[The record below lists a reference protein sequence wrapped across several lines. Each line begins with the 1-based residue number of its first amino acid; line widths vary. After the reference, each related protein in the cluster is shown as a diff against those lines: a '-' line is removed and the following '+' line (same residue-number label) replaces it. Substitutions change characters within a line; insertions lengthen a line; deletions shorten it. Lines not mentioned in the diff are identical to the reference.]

1 MKYIYRITKRNAPYL
16 LLDLFII
23 NLAYA
28 LAYVLRFYPDLGSET
43 PLVSAGYF
51 ILLSGAY
58 IFSFYGFQTYRTMW
72 QYSNIRD
79 VYKLGAANFFG
90 FLIFVLV
97 VLFFHLE
104 YSRLVYI
111 MYFFFTLAATIFY
124 RVLIRDY
131 FSKRRNGENG
141 KSEKAVFN
149 RGSSRHI
156 LLVGAGE
163 TGRTILAEYAKLGM
177 EKNVVGFL
185 DDDREKKGKILG
197 GKTVLAVT
205 DEITDVIKK
214 HDIDEVIITVPQAG
228 SESINRVALRIRTE
242 FKKEKNVRIRVLPS
256 LLEALD
262 KRSLVGSLREIGI
275 DDLIGREEVKVDD
288 RAIEKTFSNK
298 TVLITGAGG
307 SIGAEICR
315 QLLKFR
321 IKRLVAVGRGE
332 YSIYE
337 LIKNLHEYR
346 SYLDY
351 ETDIVFKIADIKDPS
366 LIRAIFGEYRPDV
379 VFHAAAHK
387 HVPLM
392 EFNEAEA
399 VQNNIVGTI
408 NLLELSN
415 EHEVEKFVLISTDK
429 AVNPVSVM
437 GATKRVAE
445 LFSLYYFREKGV
457 NTSIVRFGNV
467 IGSRGSVIPL
477 FKEQIERGGPIT
489 VTHPDIRRFFMTI
502 PEASVLV
509 INAAAYSQGGDILV
523 LEMGTQYRVEDIAN
537 NLVRFYGY
545 EPGKEI
551 KIVYT
556 GLRPGEK
563 LFEELYYEKESLKKT
578 ANEKI
583 YTLKTD
589 RAVYDKEAINRF
601 LKEDLPRFI
610 TYGPVRI
617 REALGRVVKN
627 YNYDGYNGYD
637 KDNSKYI
644 S

>member
-1 MKYIYRITKRNAPYL
+1 MKYIYKITKRNALYL
-16 LLDLFII
+16 VFDLFII
-23 NLAYA
+23 NLSYA
-28 LAYVLRFYPDLGSET
+28 LAYVLRFYPGLGAET
-43 PLVSAGYF
+43 TLVTAKYF
-51 ILLSGAY
+51 ALLSGAY
-58 IFSFYGFQTYRTMW
+58 ILSFYLFQTYRTMW

-79 VYKLGAANFFG
+79 VYKLGAANVFG
-90 FLIFVLV
+90 FLIFALV

-111 MYFFFTLAATIFY
+111 LFFFFTLAASTFY

-131 FSKRRNGENG
+131 FSKRRNGKNG
-141 KSEKAVFN
+141 ESDDVPGHA
-149 RGSSRHI
+149 GSSMHI

-163 TGRTILAEYAKLGM
+163 TGRTILAEYSRLGI
-177 EKNVVGFL
+177 EKNVVGFV
-185 DDDREKKGKILG
+185 DDDPEKTGKTLG
-197 GKTVLAVT
+197 GKMVLAVT
-205 DEITDVIKK
+205 DEITEVIGKYDV
-214 HDIDEVIITVPQAG
+214 DEVIITMPQAR
-228 SESINRVALRIRTE
+228 SESINRIALRIRTE
-242 FKKEKNVRIRVLPS
+242 FKKVKNVRIRVLPS

-288 RAIEKTFSNK
+288 RAIEKTFSDK

-307 SIGAEICR
+307 SIGAELCR

-332 YSIYE
+332 FSIYE
-337 LIKNLHEYR
+337 LIRNLQEYR
-346 SYLDY
+346 EYLDY
-351 ETDIVFKIADIKDPS
+351 EPDIVFKIADIKDPS
-366 LIRAIFGEYRPDV
+366 LMRTIFGSYRPDV

-399 VQNNIVGTI
+399 LQNNMVGTI
-408 NLLELSN
+408 NMLELSK

-437 GATKRVAE
+437 GATKRMAE
-445 LFSLYYFREKGV
+445 ILSLYYFREKGV
-457 NTSIVRFGNV
+457 NASIVRFGNV

-509 INAAAYSQGGDILV
+509 INAAAYAQGGDILA
-523 LEMGTQYRVEDIAN
+523 LDMGKQYRVEEIAN
-537 NLVRFYGY
+537 NLIRFYGY
-545 EPGKEI
+545 EPGDEI
-551 KIVYT
+551 QIVHT

-563 LFEELYYEKESLKKT
+563 LCEELYYEKESLERT
-578 ANEKI
+578 DNEKI
-583 YTLKTD
+583 FILKTD
-589 RAVYDKEAINRF
+589 DDVYDKKAIDEFMR
-601 LKEDLPRFI
+601 EDLKGFVDYDPKK
-610 TYGPVRI
+610 I
-617 REALGRVVKN
+617 RLSLKKVVKN
-627 YNYDGYNGYD
+627 YSFSERENF
-637 KDNSKYI
+637 DNDSSKYI

>member
-1 MKYIYRITKRNAPYL
+1 VKYIYKITRRNALYL
-16 LLDLFII
+16 LFDLFII
-23 NLAYA
+23 NLAYT
-28 LAYVLRFYPDLGSET
+28 LAYLLRFYPNLGAET
-43 PLVSAGYF
+43 PLVTANYF

-58 IFSFYGFQTYRTMW
+58 ILSFYGFQTYRTMW

-79 VYKLGAANFFG
+79 VYKLGAANLFG

-97 VLFFHLE
+97 VLFFHME

-111 MYFFFTLAATIFY
+111 LFFFFTLAASVFY

-141 KSEKAVFN
+141 KSDKTVQHS
-149 RGSSRHI
+149 GSSRHI

-163 TGRTILAEYAKLGM
+163 TGRTILAEYSRLGI
-177 EKNVVGFL
+177 EKKVVGFV
-185 DDDREKKGKILG
+185 DDDRNKTGKILG

-205 DEITDVIKK
+205 DDITDVVRKY
-214 HDIDEVIITVPQAG
+214 DIDEVIITVPQAG
-228 SESINRVALRIRTE
+228 SEDINRIALRIRTE

-288 RAIEKTFSNK
+288 RAIQKTFSDK

-307 SIGAEICR
+307 SIGAELCR

-332 YSIYE
+332 FSIYE
-337 LIKNLHEYR
+337 LIKNLHEYK

-351 ETDIVFKIADIKDPS
+351 ETDIVFKIADIKDTS
-366 LIRAIFGEYRPDV
+366 LMRIIFSTYRPDV

-408 NLLELSN
+408 NLLDLSK

-437 GATKRVAE
+437 GATKRMAE
-445 LFSLYYFREKGV
+445 LFALYYFREKGV
-457 NTSIVRFGNV
+457 NASIVRFGNV

-489 VTHPDIRRFFMTI
+489 VTHPDITRFFMTI

-523 LEMGTQYRVEDIAN
+523 LDMGTQYRVEDIAN
-537 NLVRFYGY
+537 NLIRFYGY

-551 KIVYT
+551 KIVHT

-563 LFEELYYEKESLKKT
+563 LCEELYYEKESLEKT
-578 ANEKI
+578 NNEKI
-583 YTLKTD
+583 HTLKTD
-589 RAVYDKEAINRF
+589 RAVYDKKAITSF
-601 LKEDLPRFI
+601 LKEDLSRFI

-617 REALGRVVKN
+617 REALGKVVKN
-627 YNYDGYNGYD
+627 FNYNGYSGYD
-637 KDNSKYI
+637 KDNYKYI

>member
-1 MKYIYRITKRNAPYL
+1 VKYIYKITKRNAL
-16 LLDLFII
+16 HLVFDLFII
-23 NLAYA
+23 NLSYA
-28 LAYVLRFYPDLGSET
+28 LAYVLRFYPGLGAET
-43 PLVSAGYF
+43 TLVTAKYF
-51 ILLSGAY
+51 AVLSGAY
-58 IFSFYGFQTYRTMW
+58 ILSFYLFQTYRTMW

-79 VYKLGAANFFG
+79 VYKLGAANVFG
-90 FLIFVLV
+90 FLIFALV

-111 MYFFFTLAATIFY
+111 LFFFFTLAASTFY

-131 FSKRRNGENG
+131 FSKRRNGKNG
-141 KSEKAVFN
+141 ESDDVPGHA
-149 RGSSRHI
+149 GSSMHI

-163 TGRTILAEYAKLGM
+163 TGRTILAEYSRLGI
-177 EKNVVGFL
+177 EKNVVGFV
-185 DDDREKKGKILG
+185 DDDPEKTGKTLG
-197 GKTVLAVT
+197 GKMVLAVT
-205 DEITDVIKK
+205 DEITEVIGKYDV
-214 HDIDEVIITVPQAG
+214 DEVIITMPQAR
-228 SESINRVALRIRTE
+228 SESINRIALRIRTE
-242 FKKEKNVRIRVLPS
+242 FKKVKNVRIRVLPS

-288 RAIEKTFSNK
+288 RAIEKTFSDK

-307 SIGAEICR
+307 SIGAELCR

-332 YSIYE
+332 FSIYE
-337 LIKNLHEYR
+337 LIRNLQEYR
-346 SYLDY
+346 EYLDY
-351 ETDIVFKIADIKDPS
+351 EPDIVFKIADIKDPS
-366 LIRAIFGEYRPDV
+366 LMRTIFGSYRPDV

-399 VQNNIVGTI
+399 LQNNMVGTI
-408 NLLELSN
+408 NMLELSK

-437 GATKRVAE
+437 GATKRMAE
-445 LFSLYYFREKGV
+445 ILSLYYFREKGV
-457 NTSIVRFGNV
+457 NASIVRFGNV

-509 INAAAYSQGGDILV
+509 INAAAYAQGGDILA
-523 LEMGTQYRVEDIAN
+523 LDMGKQYRVEEIAN
-537 NLVRFYGY
+537 NLIRFYGY
-545 EPGKEI
+545 EPGDEI
-551 KIVYT
+551 QIVHT

-563 LFEELYYEKESLKKT
+563 LCEELYYEKESLERT
-578 ANEKI
+578 DNEKI
-583 YTLKTD
+583 FILKTD
-589 RAVYDKEAINRF
+589 DDVYDKKAIDEFMR
-601 LKEDLPRFI
+601 EDLKGFVDYDPKK
-610 TYGPVRI
+610 I
-617 REALGRVVKN
+617 RLSLKKVVKN
-627 YNYDGYNGYD
+627 YSFSERENF
-637 KDNSKYI
+637 DNDSSKYI